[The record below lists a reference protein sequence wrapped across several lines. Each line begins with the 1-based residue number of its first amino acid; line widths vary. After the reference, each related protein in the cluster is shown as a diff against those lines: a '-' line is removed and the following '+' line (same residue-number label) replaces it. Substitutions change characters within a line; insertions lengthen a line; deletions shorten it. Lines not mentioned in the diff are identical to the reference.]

1 MRSKIL
7 YPVIDGEITGGNI
20 IALWII
26 EELLKQGGQAVVNS
40 PCEGKLIDILRNKGI
55 KVYTIDTRRS
65 FSFGSVIKLARIIK
79 EEGITMVHS
88 HVPLG
93 GTVLSRLAGFISGVP
108 VINHAH
114 VRDSF
119 NQNPFIG
126 AYQFLI
132 NWLTS
137 RLFCSKVIAVSQA
150 VKEEIIAQGV
160 SANKIDVI
168 HNGIKLGFASKDTT
182 SDIKIRNEFGLTP
195 GQRIIGQVGRLC
207 ENKGQHVLIKAAEII
222 IKEYDCVFLIIGEDL
237 EKGGE
242 YKNSLLSLVQGLGL
256 GQRIIFTGYR
266 SDIRELM
273 NTFDIFT
280 LPSFVE
286 GLPVVI
292 LEAMAI
298 AKPVVATSVGGNQE
312 IVIDGKTGTIVPP
325 DNPEKLAEALMYHL
339 KNPKIS
345 KAMGKRGYQR
355 IEENFL
361 LSQMLAKIFD
371 VYAQVKKGR
380 KRWQ

>member
-1 MRSKIL
+1 MRLKIL

-26 EELLKQGGQAVVNS
+26 EELFKRGGQAVVNS
-40 PCEGKLIDILRNKGI
+40 PSEGKLTDILRNKGI
-55 KVYTIDTRRS
+55 KVYNIDTRRS
-65 FSFGSVIKLARIIK
+65 FSFGSAMKLARIIK
-79 EEGITMVHS
+79 EEGIDLVHS
-88 HVPLG
+88 HTPLG
-93 GTVLSRLAGFISGVP
+93 GAVLSRIGGFISGVP

-126 AYQFLI
+126 VCQFLL
-132 NWLTS
+132 NWFTS
-137 RLFCSKVIAVSQA
+137 RFFCSKVIAVSRA
-150 VKEEIIAQGV
+150 VREEIVKQGV
-160 SANKIDVI
+160 STDKIDVI
-168 HNGIKLGFASKDTT
+168 HNGINLGLVSKDNN
-182 SDIKIRNEFGLTP
+182 SDIKIRNEFGINP

-207 ENKGQHVLIKAAEII
+207 ENKGQQVLIKAAEMVA
-222 IKEYDCVFLIIGEDL
+222 KEYDCVFLIVGEDL
-237 EKGGE
+237 EKAGA
-242 YKNSLLSLVQGLGL
+242 YKNSLLGLVRSFGLE
-256 GQRIIFTGYR
+256 QRVILTGYR

-273 NTFDIFT
+273 NVFDIFT

-298 AKPVVATSVGGNQE
+298 AKPVVATSVDGNPE

-325 DNPEKLAEALMYHL
+325 GNPAKLAEALIYHL
-339 KNPKIS
+339 KNPEIS

-361 LSQMLAKIFD
+361 LSQMLTKIFD
-371 VYAQVKKGR
+371 IYAQVKKGG
-380 KRWQ
+380 K

>member
-1 MRSKIL
+1 MRLKIL

-26 EELLKQGGQAVVNS
+26 EELLERGGQAVVNS
-40 PCEGKLIDILRNKGI
+40 PSEGKLTDILRNKGI
-55 KVYTIDTRRS
+55 KVYNIDTRRS
-65 FSFGSVIKLARIIK
+65 FNLDSAIKIARIIK
-79 EEGITMVHS
+79 EEGIDLVHS
-88 HVPLG
+88 HTPLG
-93 GTVLSRLAGFISGVP
+93 GTVLSRIGGFISGVP

-119 NQNPFIG
+119 NQDPFIG
-126 AYQFLI
+126 AYQFLL
-132 NWLTS
+132 NWVTS
-137 RLFCSKVIAVSQA
+137 RFFCSKVIAVSHA
-150 VKEEIIAQGV
+150 VKEEIIKQGV

-168 HNGIKLGFASKDTT
+168 HNGINPGFVSQDNN
-182 SDIKIRNEFGLTP
+182 SDIKIRNEFGLKP

-207 ENKGQHVLIKAAEII
+207 ENKGQHVLIKAAEIVA
-222 IKEYDCVFLIIGEDL
+222 KEYDCVFLIVGEDL
-237 EKGGE
+237 EKAGE
-242 YKNSLLSLVQGLGL
+242 HKNSLLELVRSFGLE
-256 GQRIIFTGYR
+256 QRVIFTGYR

-273 NTFDIFT
+273 NIFDIFT

-298 AKPVVATSVGGNQE
+298 AKPVVATSVDGNPE

-325 DNPEKLAEALMYHL
+325 GNPEKLAEALMYHL
-339 KNPKIS
+339 KNPEIS

-355 IEENFL
+355 IEEGFL
-361 LSQMLAKIFD
+361 LSQMFAKIFD
-371 VYAQVKKGR
+371 IYAQVKKGG
-380 KRWQ
+380 K